1 MLDIYLGRFLICW
14 TDELI
19 SIQSSPSKKKIQK
32 FFFFFIRGILTGS
45 LPEYLS

>member
-19 SIQSSPSKKKIQK
+19 SIQSSPSKKKNSK
-32 FFFFFIRGILTGS
+32 VFFFFLLGEF
-45 LPEYLS
+45 